1 MGNKPSRYGILL
13 VVSGPSGAGKSTII
27 NKLKKSVGNDLH
39 FSVSC
44 TTRAP
49 RPKEEDGVDYY
60 FVSKNNFKKK
70 IADDKFIEWCEVH
83 GNYCGTLVS
92 EVVDRLKVGQDVLL
106 DVDVQGAMKIKQ
118 IDNLV
123 IQDCAEYVFLGPPSF
138 DVLEE
143 RLRGRGTETE
153 EVIKLR
159 LDNAKKEIK
168 YWDEYDYLLVNK
180 DVDITVNDLKNIID
194 VFHKGTKRLKHYLL

>member
-27 NKLKKSVGNDLH
+27 KRLKKSVGDSLH

-44 TTRAP
+44 TTRKP
-49 RPKEEDGVDYY
+49 REGEVDGVDYY
-60 FVSKNNFKKK
+60 FVSTNSFKKK
-70 IADDKFIEWCEVH
+70 IADGDFIEWCEVH
-83 GNYCGTLVS
+83 GNYYGTLIS
-92 EVVDRLKVGQDVLL
+92 EVVDRLKVGEDVLL
-106 DVDVQGAMKIKQ
+106 DVDVQGAIKIKDV
-118 IDNLV
+118 DNLV
-123 IQDCAEYVFLGPPSF
+123 IKDCAEYVFIGPPSF
-138 DVLEE
+138 DALEE

-180 DVDITVNDLKNIID
+180 DIDITVNDLKNIID